1 MDEELKEQVGRQEL
15 EELKASLEQ
24 KAQEEKEAHL
34 KEKEKEKDAERRKIV
49 YVDDVNF
56 SLITVKERLKS
67 RYEVYPAQS
76 VSIMFN
82 ILKQLDEVKDVK
94 PDAILL
100 DLNMPEVDGYE
111 ALSMLKAD
119 ERYSDIPVILLTA
132 QKDKESVIK
141 GIHLGAAAHV
151 GKPFSDQVL
160 TDTIENILDP
170 DARKSNVE
178 EEVDDGRPRILAI
191 DDMPTM
197 LRAINH
203 ALGDKYKVYMLS
215 KPAEMKDLLNKI
227 TPDLF
232 LLDYNMPVMSG
243 FDLIPIIREFP
254 EHEETPILFL
264 TAEGTVDHL
273 TAAMHMG
280 ASDFIVKPFN
290 AKALR
295 EKIASYIRRED

>member
-1 MDEELKEQVGRQEL
+1 MEEELKEQVGRKEL
-15 EELKASLEQ
+15 EELKEHMEQ
-24 KAQEEKEAHL
+24 KAKEEKEAL
-34 KEKEKEKDAERRKIV
+34 QKEKDKEKDKERRKIV

-56 SLITVKERLKS
+56 SLITVKERLKN

-82 ILKQLDEVKDVK
+82 ILKQLDEVKDTK

-100 DLNMPEVDGYE
+100 DLNMPDVDGYE
-111 ALSMLKAD
+111 ALTMLKAD
-119 ERYSDIPVILLTA
+119 ERYSDIPVIFLTA
-132 QKDKESVIK
+132 QKDKDSVIK

-160 TDTIENILDP
+160 TDTLENILDP
-170 DARKSNVE
+170 DSRKSNVVE
-178 EEVDDGRPRILAI
+178 EADDGKPRILAI

-203 ALGDKYKVYMLS
+203 ALADKYKVYMLS
-215 KPAEMKDLLNKI
+215 KPAEMKEFLNKVK
-227 TPDLF
+227 PDLF
-232 LLDYNMPVMSG
+232 LLDYNMPVLNG
-243 FDLIPIIREFP
+243 FELIPIIREFP
-254 EHEETPILFL
+254 EHAETPILFL
-264 TAEGTVDHL
+264 TSEGTIDHL
-273 TAAMHMG
+273 TAAMNMG

-295 EKIASYIRRED
+295 EKIATFITREE